1 MVYALVVEDEED
13 IRNLLVEQLQDK
25 GCMVKKADNGAVAL
39 RRVSEQTPDI
49 IFVDV
54 NMPVM
59 DGFLFISELQ
69 EHPDTFEIPIVV
81 VTAIDLPEVKER
93 ADALGVKLVLNKP
106 WVQHELDL
114 VIVQAAI
121 QLNLEWEI
129 PASQI

>member
-13 IRNLLVEQLQDK
+13 IRNLPVEQLQDK
-25 GCMVKKADNGAVAL
+25 GCIVMKADNGAVAL
-39 RRVSEQTPDI
+39 QRVSEQTPDI
-49 IFVDV
+49 IFVDF

-69 EHPDTFEIPIVV
+69 QHPETFEIPIVV

-93 ADALGVKLVLNKP
+93 ADALGVKLVLSKP

-114 VIVQAAI
+114 LIVQAAI

-129 PASQI
+129 PAPQA

>member
-25 GCMVKKADNGAVAL
+25 GCIVQKADNGVVAL

-129 PASQI
+129 PATQA

>member
-1 MVYALVVEDEED
+1 
-13 IRNLLVEQLQDK
+13 
-25 GCMVKKADNGAVAL
+25 
-39 RRVSEQTPDI
+39 
-49 IFVDV
+49 
-54 NMPVM
+54 MPVM

-93 ADALGVKLVLNKP
+93 ADALGVKLILNKP

-129 PASQI
+129 PTSQI

>member
-39 RRVSEQTPDI
+39 QRVSEHTPDI

-81 VTAIDLPEVKER
+81 VTAINLPEVTER
-93 ADALGVKLVLNKP
+93 ADALGVKLVLSKP

-129 PASQI
+129 PAPQV